1 MVRIRRARGIAIVLV
16 GLLFSLGGLAIGQS
30 FVVGIITLSE
40 TMQPTVDG
48 FMAALDDYV
57 SHAPDASVTYLFNG
71 PTPLEGMLAE
81 AQRLIAANANVLFAI
96 TTPATAAALEATK
109 INGIPV
115 VFAVV
120 TDPVESG
127 FVANLTN
134 PGANLTGVRSGGGIG
149 KELEWLLQVA
159 PHVRRLYVPHNPN
172 DGGAVTGMAELVP
185 AADKLGIELIV
196 PVVTTTEALLESL
209 AILPEGIDAL
219 FLNGSGWLNAQ
230 IDAYVR
236 SSLENRLPLA
246 SVCACIDSGVLLS
259 YGHDWHQDGVQAA
272 RLVHQIFHGALP
284 SELPVET
291 ATFYLGI
298 NLATAD
304 AIGLMI
310 DDDILDQA
318 DFIAR

>member
-1 MVRIRRARGIAIVLV
+1 MVGLGRGCRIAILWI
-16 GLLFSLGGLAIGQS
+16 GLLLAIGMQAVGES

-40 TMQPTVDG
+40 TMQPTVNG
-48 FMAALDDYV
+48 FMDALDDYV
-57 SHAPDASVTYLFNG
+57 SHASDANVTYLFSG
-71 PTPLEGMLAE
+71 PTSLDGMMAE
-81 AQRLIAANANVLFAI
+81 AQRLIAAGVDILFTA
-96 TTPATAAALEATK
+96 TTPATAAAVQATK
-109 INGIPV
+109 ANGIPV
-115 VFAVV
+115 VFSVV

-127 FVANLTN
+127 FVSSLTY
-134 PGANLTGVRSGGGIG
+134 PGAHVTGVRSGGGIG
-149 KELEWLLQVA
+149 KELEWLLAIA
-159 PHVRRLYVPHNPN
+159 PDVKRLYVPHNPD
-172 DGGAVTGMAELVP
+172 DGGAVTGMAELIP
-185 AADKLGIELIV
+185 AADKLGIELVV

-209 AILPEGIDAL
+209 AILPDDIDAI

-236 SSLENRLPLA
+236 SSLENNLPLA

-259 YGHDWHQDGVQAA
+259 YGHDWWQDGVQAA

-291 ATFYLGI
+291 AYFYLGI

-310 DDDILDQA
+310 SDDILDQA